1 MLEYYIEVKR
11 NKLPLCVC
19 VCVCLSMDRF
29 QIHIWL
35 EKLIIER
42 YIQYDDICAN

>member
-19 VCVCLSMDRF
+19 VYVCVCLSMDRF
-29 QIHIWL
+29 QIHI
-35 EKLIIER
+35 
-42 YIQYDDICAN
+42 